1 MAGEWAKAMT
11 SHSSDQPVSAVDT
24 PPGVLLS
31 RARLKRGISEQ
42 QICQQ
47 LGFTPRVLQALEAD
61 DYDQLPPPVFIRGY
75 LRNYCDIVKLRSSP
89 VLASFETHYRLAWL
103 ARHPAPPPPRRSPLA
118 VVGSACACLLASTL
132 VFWTLYSEGNEFP
145 SIRTVVADHLPGGAV
160 KASQNRR
167 QTGAAAAAGKGPL
180 LFEFHADSWV
190 EVIDDNDHI
199 LAVDLYRAGTRL
211 RLDGK
216 PPFRVTLGHGPGVKV
231 TFEGKS
237 VTFDSDPET
246 LAANMTLGR

>member
-1 MAGEWAKAMT
+1 MSGT
-11 SHSSDQPVSAVDT
+11 SNDLPLTADDT
-24 PPGVLLS
+24 APGVLLS
-31 RARLKRGISEQ
+31 RARMKRGISEQ

-47 LGFTPRVLQALEAD
+47 LGLTPRVLRALESD
-61 DYDQLPPPVFIRGY
+61 DYDQLPAPVFVRGY
-75 LRNYCDIVKLRSSP
+75 LRNYCDIVKLRPSP
-89 VLASFETHYRLAWL
+89 VLSSFESHYRLAWM
-103 ARHPAPPPPRRSPLA
+103 ARHPAPVMARRSPLA
-118 VVGSACACLLASTL
+118 MAAGSACACLLASTL
-132 VFWTLYSEGNEFP
+132 VFWTLYSEGNEF
-145 SIRTVVADHLPGGAV
+145 SSLRGAMAEHLSGGAE
-160 KASQNRR
+160 KQSRKQSAIASS
-167 QTGAAAAAGKGPL
+167 AAAASNSGPL

-211 RLDGK
+211 QLDGK